1 MAGTDREIDPAEF
14 EPDPYFDEDTADEI
28 HRYHFASDGEC
39 DIILVPDYIE
49 RGGHY
54 RGYTLEWS
62 ELFVSSK
69 VMSAHSPVF
78 RAMFNGPW
86 KESQKV
92 SLDAPG
98 ICRLPK
104 DPDKALRQLCYVM
117 HWPDTPIDPF
127 MDIMDLELMRE
138 FVILCDK
145 YDCVKI
151 AKNWVQTWLLDQIA
165 HPSKTEDFYKFEFI
179 WITYAMDLWDLFPY
193 VSESIMLHVSSER
206 NTPFLEPW
214 SLNMSRG
221 GWNIIPE
228 KIRGTRPWRSP
239 L

>member
-151 AKNWVQTWLLDQIA
+151 AKNLGSNLAIGSDCPPFKNGRFLQVRIHLDHLCNGSMGPVPLCQRINYAPRVIGAEHPLLRA
-165 HPSKTEDFYKFEFI
+165 VVLKYE
-179 WITYAMDLWDLFPY
+179 
-193 VSESIMLHVSSER
+193 
-206 NTPFLEPW
+206 
-214 SLNMSRG
+214 
-221 GWNIIPE
+221 
-228 KIRGTRPWRSP
+228 
-239 L
+239 